1 MRRWGEEGLCSFQV
15 TVGRE
20 IAVWGASEGDSG
32 HLGVTWENL
41 GEPGEHLGVTPC
53 FLELVLLSIQLS
65 GCAGNITATACFL
78 SNFCEAT

>member
-1 MRRWGEEGLCSFQV
+1 MGGEEGLCSFQV

-41 GEPGEHLGVTPC
+41 GEHLGSTWGDTLFSRACIALDPVEWMC
-53 FLELVLLSIQLS
+53 WKYHSDSLFSLQLL
-65 GCAGNITATACFL
+65 
-78 SNFCEAT
+78 

>member
-1 MRRWGEEGLCSFQV
+1 MGGEEGLCSFQV

-32 HLGVTWENL
+32 HLGVTWENW
-41 GEPGEHLGVTPC
+41 GIPGVTPC

>member
-1 MRRWGEEGLCSFQV
+1 MGGEEGLCSFQV

-41 GEPGEHLGVTPC
+41 GEPGGDTLFSRACIALDPVEWMRWKYHSDSLFSLHL
-53 FLELVLLSIQLS
+53 L
-65 GCAGNITATACFL
+65 
-78 SNFCEAT
+78 